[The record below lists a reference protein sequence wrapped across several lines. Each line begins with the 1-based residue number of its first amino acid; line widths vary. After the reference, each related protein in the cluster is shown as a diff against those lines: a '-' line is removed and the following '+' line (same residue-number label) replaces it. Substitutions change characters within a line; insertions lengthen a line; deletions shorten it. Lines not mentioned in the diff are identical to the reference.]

1 MIRTWSLTLTAL
13 ATLTTTGCGTRYAG
27 IITDSYTSSVT
38 EPAASTA
45 QPLGNTAQ
53 IAFVSKPGEAS
64 GGGTRTGALILG
76 ILPVFSILAPSV
88 ENNTSPA
95 ADSPH
100 GTTSLVDMPV
110 IKDEVATLLAKELNK
125 AKVFSSAA
133 AAPATGKDSSGTP
146 AWTIT
151 GDYRFAES
159 MRAHGSCFG
168 ILYWIGIL
176 PPLIGLPARTEGV
189 SIDMDVVVTN
199 ATGTKVLTKSY
210 HSEDSWQYGLYY
222 GGNISTDYGQTLLP
236 SIIRDI
242 VTDLRAIH

>member
-1 MIRTWSLTLTAL
+1 
-13 ATLTTTGCGTRYAG
+13 
-27 IITDSYTSSVT
+27 
-38 EPAASTA
+38 
-45 QPLGNTAQ
+45 
-53 IAFVSKPGEAS
+53 
-64 GGGTRTGALILG
+64 
-76 ILPVFSILAPSV
+76 
-88 ENNTSPA
+88 
-95 ADSPH
+95 
-100 GTTSLVDMPV
+100 
-110 IKDEVATLLAKELNK
+110 
-125 AKVFSSAA
+125 
-133 AAPATGKDSSGTP
+133 
-146 AWTIT
+146 
-151 GDYRFAES
+151 

-210 HSEDSWQYGLYY
+210 HAEDSWQYGLYY